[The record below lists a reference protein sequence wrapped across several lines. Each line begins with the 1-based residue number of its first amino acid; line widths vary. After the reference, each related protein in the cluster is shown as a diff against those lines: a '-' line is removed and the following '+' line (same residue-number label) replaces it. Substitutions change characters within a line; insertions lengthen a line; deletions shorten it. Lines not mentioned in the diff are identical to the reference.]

1 VITMARAEAARLGG
15 FARAA
20 IDGRTRTGMAVLDAA
35 FPPPLRTF
43 VDPGPIPPAN
53 PE

>member
-1 VITMARAEAARLGG
+1 MARAEAARLGG

-20 IDGRTRTGMAVLDAA
+20 IDGRTRTGLAALDAA